1 MKKLRKGDTVIILTG
16 ENKTKKGII
25 YKIYNKKNKALFQN
39 GSAKEI
45 LINISN
51 ISYLKKVKSHYYPIK
66 IGFKIDK
73 KGQKQR
79 VSKKTGKIIN

>member
-25 YKIYNKKNKALFQN
+25 YKIYNKKNKALLHN
-39 GSAKEI
+39 GYAKEI

-51 ISYLKKVKSHYYPIK
+51 ISFLKKDYYPIK

>member
-25 YKIYNKKNKALFQN
+25 YKIYNKQNKALLQN
-39 GSAKEI
+39 GYAKEI

-51 ISYLKKVKSHYYPIK
+51 LSFLKKDYYPIK

>member
-39 GSAKEI
+39 GYAKEI

-51 ISYLKKVKSHYYPIK
+51 ISFLKKDYYPIK

>member
-25 YKIYNKKNKALFQN
+25 YKIYNKTNKALLQN
-39 GSAKEI
+39 GNGSGYAKEI

-51 ISYLKKVKSHYYPIK
+51 ISFLKQVKLTKKVKNKEFPKKLERLLINF
-66 IGFKIDK
+66 FKK
-73 KGQKQR
+73 
-79 VSKKTGKIIN
+79 

>member
-25 YKIYNKKNKALFQN
+25 YKIYKKKNKALL
-39 GSAKEI
+39 AKEI

-51 ISYLKKVKSHYYPIK
+51 ISFLKQVKLTKKVKNKEFPKKLERLLINF
-66 IGFKIDK
+66 FKK
-73 KGQKQR
+73 
-79 VSKKTGKIIN
+79 

>member
-16 ENKTKKGII
+16 EKKTKKGII
-25 YKIYNKKNKALFQN
+25 YKIYKKKNKALLQN
-39 GSAKEI
+39 GYAKEI

-51 ISYLKKVKSHYYPIK
+51 ISFLKKVKSHYYPIK
-66 IGFKIDK
+66 IGFQIDK

>member
-25 YKIYNKKNKALFQN
+25 YKIYKKKNKALLQN
-39 GSAKEI
+39 GSEI

-51 ISYLKKVKSHYYPIK
+51 ISFLKKVKYL
-66 IGFKIDK
+66 KIDK

>member
-25 YKIYNKKNKALFQN
+25 YKIYKKKNKALLQN
-39 GSAKEI
+39 GSEI

-51 ISYLKKVKSHYYPIK
+51 ISFLKKVKYHYYPIK